1 MPPLRETPIRIDRRL
16 DGETLHELR
25 DIGHGHRVNIVDA
38 SYDIPRGARVVK
50 FPGTSAQAL
59 EAVVLIIP
67 IEGENNELGQ
77 SPIVVMDADAEL
89 ESQFTDASGNI
100 DYEHIAKQAAA
111 TFFKVGTRLNELEI
125 GVEVDWQDLQYKY
138 RQDGVTGEGFYSM
151 ANGSPENSLFIRT
164 IDELPFACASV
175 VVGHSQR
182 TE

>member
-1 MPPLRETPIRIDRRL
+1 MPPLRETPIVVDRRL

-25 DIGHGHRVNIVDA
+25 DVGHGHRVNVVDA

-59 EAVVLIIP
+59 EAVVRIIP
-67 IEGENNELGQ
+67 IEGENNELGC

-89 ESQFTDASGNI
+89 ESQFTDDGTIN
-100 DYEHIAKQAAA
+100 YEHIAKRAAA
-111 TFFKVGTRLNELEI
+111 TFFKVGTQLNELEI
-125 GVEVDWQDLQYKY
+125 GTEVDWQDLQYRY
-138 RQDGVTGEGFYSM
+138 RQDSSEGEGFYSM
-151 ANGSPENSLFIRT
+151 ANGSPETSLFIRT

-182 TE
+182 TA